1 MCGVAGLLDA
11 TRAGSASLG
20 PVAVAMAASL
30 THRGP
35 DAEGCYV
42 DEPAGYAVGH
52 RRLSIIDLSPQGAQ
66 PMTSASGRWVLAYN
80 GELYNHRDLRAEL
93 ASTGVRF
100 RGHSDTET
108 LVEAIDAWGIDTA
121 LARTNAMFAF
131 AAWDSAERVLYLARD
146 RMGEKPLY
154 WYADDRRLIF
164 ASELRAL
171 RAVPGFRPGLDAEA
185 ATAVLRWSFV
195 PHPRTILA
203 GVRQL
208 APGGLLTARL
218 DGDRVTVGERR
229 WWSLTDTIADAVAI
243 RGSATAESAADEL
256 VPLLADAVAARLE
269 SDVPLG
275 SFLSG
280 GIDSS
285 LVAALAQ
292 QALGATALRTFTVKM
307 PELGFDESPHAE
319 AVARH
324 LGTDHTTVELTAAEV
339 MAQIPTLARV
349 WDEPFADP
357 SMLPSLLLCRT
368 ARQQLTVCLAGDGG
382 DEVFAGYNRHSL
394 GQSLWRRASRLPVG
408 ARRGLGRLVL
418 APSPARIDAL
428 ARRVGGVLPARMR
441 LPNPGDK
448 AQKAGAVLQA
458 DTHDL
463 WAALAQVWP
472 ADALRWSEPL
482 RPASLPGLDP
492 IEEMLLTDTAVVL
505 PDQMPG
511 EGGPG
516 VDGRLAG
523 GAGAV
528 PGPPGARV
536 GVAPAAVGAHVGWGG
551 QGGAAPGA
559 RRHGAARHRRSP
571 EDGLR
576 PAARHL
582 VAGAAAP
589 VGSGAGGPPPLRGR
603 GLALRRRAA
612 AGVGGAP
619 SRHPQLGL
627 PPVGRADAGVL
638 ARRVDLTAP
647 ALAVAVPLLSTIPR
661 SQNVTAH

>member
-1 MCGVAGLLDA
+1 MWSAAYDDDFMCGVAGLLDA

-35 DAEGCYV
+35 DAEGSYV

-52 RRLSIIDLSPQGAQ
+52 RRLSIIDLSLQGAQ

-93 ASTGVRF
+93 VSTGVRF

-131 AAWDSAERVLYLARD
+131 AAWDRAERVLHLARD

-171 RAVPGFRPGLDAEA
+171 RAVPGFRPGLDAGA

-195 PHPRTILA
+195 PQPRTILS

-218 DGDRVTVGERR
+218 DGDRLTAAERR
-229 WWSLTDTIADAVAI
+229 WWSLTDTIADAVAV
-243 RGSATAESAADEL
+243 RGSATAESAADEV
-256 VPLLADAVAARLE
+256 VPLLADAVTARLE

-292 QALGATALRTFTVKM
+292 QALGATPLRTFTVKM
-307 PELGFDESPHAE
+307 PELGFDEAAHAE

-408 ARRGLGRLVL
+408 ARRRLGRLVL
-418 APSPARIDAL
+418 APSPARIDAM
-428 ARRVGGVLPARMR
+428 ARRAGAVLSARMR

-472 ADALRWSEPL
+472 ADVLRWSKPL

-505 PDQMPG
+505 PDQMLVKVDRASMAASLEVRVPFLDHRVL
-511 EGGPG
+511 EWAWRQPLSVRTSGGVG
-516 VDGRLAG
+516 KVVLRRALAG
-523 GAGAV
+523 MV
-528 PGPPGARV
+528 PADIVERPKMGFDPPLATWLRGPLRPWAAELVARPRC
-536 GVAPAAVGAHVGWGG
+536 VAEGWLS
-551 QGGAAPGA
+551 GAALQQA
-559 RRHGAARHRRSP
+559 WVEHQ
-571 EDGLR
+571 
-576 PAARHL
+576 
-582 VAGAAAP
+582 AGTRNWDYRLWA
-589 VGSGAGGPPPLRGR
+589 VLMLESW
-603 GLALRRRAA
+603 LAEW
-612 AGVGGAP
+612 
-619 SRHPQLGL
+619 
-627 PPVGRADAGVL
+627 
-638 ARRVDLTAP
+638 T
-647 ALAVAVPLLSTIPR
+647 
-661 SQNVTAH
+661 